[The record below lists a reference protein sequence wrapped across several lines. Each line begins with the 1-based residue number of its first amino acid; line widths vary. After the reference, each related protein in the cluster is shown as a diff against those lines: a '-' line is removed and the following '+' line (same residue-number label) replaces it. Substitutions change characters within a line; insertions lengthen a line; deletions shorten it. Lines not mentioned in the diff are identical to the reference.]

1 MTSLSASVN
10 FLRRFLSSI
19 SRISRSSLYGI
30 LKIGSQNHKNIL
42 MARYSY
48 YHTVKMRGLGI
59 YSYERGYS
67 HFGDSYGEFIL

>member
-1 MTSLSASVN
+1 M
-10 FLRRFLSSI
+10 
-19 SRISRSSLYGI
+19 
-30 LKIGSQNHKNIL
+30 GSQNHKNIF

-67 HFGDSYGEFIL
+67 HFGDSYGEFVL